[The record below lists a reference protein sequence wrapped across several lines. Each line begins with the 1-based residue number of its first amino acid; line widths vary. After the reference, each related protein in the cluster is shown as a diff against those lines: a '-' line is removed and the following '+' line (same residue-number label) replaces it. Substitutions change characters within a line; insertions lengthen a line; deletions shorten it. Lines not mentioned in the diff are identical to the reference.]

1 MKISRLESMRGGW
14 FVGDF
19 QPSLFTTPHAE
30 IAVQHFAAGDC
41 APAHYHKVAQ
51 EITVIIS
58 GLAMMNEI
66 LLVAGDIAVVPPGE
80 TVTFTALE
88 ATTTVVV
95 KTPSVMEDKYI
106 IPNNKKVD

>member
-1 MKISRLESMRGGW
+1 MKISRLETMRGGW

-30 IAVQHFAAGDC
+30 VAVQHFAAGEC

-58 GLAMMNEI
+58 GLAMMNEQR
-66 LLVAGDIAVVPPGE
+66 LVAGDMVVVSPGE
-80 TVTFTALE
+80 TVTFIALE

-95 KTPSVMEDKYI
+95 KAPSVMEDKYL
-106 IPNNKKVD
+106 IPNNKQVG

>member
-1 MKISRLESMRGGW
+1 MKISCLEAMRGGW
-14 FVGDF
+14 FVGNF
-19 QPSLFTTPHAE
+19 QPSLFTNPHAE
-30 IAVQHFAAGDC
+30 VAVQHFAAGEW

-58 GLAMMNEI
+58 GLAMMNEQ
-66 LLVAGDIAVVPPGE
+66 LLVAGDIVVVSPGE

-95 KTPSVMEDKYI
+95 KTPSVMGDKYL